1 MPVSTI
7 ARPTD
12 NAGYSETL
20 PCTAESADAARHLV
34 RTALAGWHLER
45 LTDDAVLIVSE
56 LVANSVRHTSSRI
69 IRAVVTRRDDS
80 VLLAV
85 VDTCKDRVLRRNA
98 RPDDVA
104 GRGLMLVDVLS
115 DRWGTDVLPFGKRV
129 WCELHT
135 QSRVTA
141 CSRQEG

>member
-12 NAGYSETL
+12 NAGYSVSL
-20 PCTAESADAARHLV
+20 PCRAESADAARRLV
-34 RTALAGWHLER
+34 RTALACWHLER
-45 LTDDAVLIVSE
+45 LADDAVLIVSE

-69 IRAVVTRRDDS
+69 IRVVVTRRDDS
-80 VLLAV
+80 VQLAV
-85 VDTCKDRVLRRNA
+85 VDTSKGPALRRDA
-98 RPDDVA
+98 LPDDVA

-135 QSRVTA
+135 QPAVTA
-141 CSRQEG
+141 RTPQEG